1 MSSGGLIGV
10 PTTLPNGFTLR
21 RGYLFGPYALL
32 TGLDLSNFD
41 LSNLDL
47 DGAYLT
53 GVNLAGADLSATTL
67 THVRS
72 GGVLGSPTSL
82 PADYRLVGGYLL
94 GPAVFLES
102 ATLSGADISG
112 TNLSGADL
120 YAADLTGANVTGVNF
135 SDAQL
140 TAVKLKS
147 ATSSGANFVGANM
160 SEATLTDA
168 DVTNADLSSANLSRV
183 TSGGISGSPSGL
195 PSGFELRNGYLFG
208 PAVRLDNANLSSL
221 DLSHVNLAGALITHA
236 NLNGANLTGANLSG
250 DSLIY
255 STFVGANLRDANL
268 TGAELG
274 QGATFGQADF
284 TDTVW
289 SNTTCVDGSLST
301 RHVAG
306 SCVQPLDST
315 APGSNVGQ
323 LPTFSAGTSI
333 ALTWNGIDG
342 VGSGVKNFDV
352 RYNRAPVGG
361 GTVSAWTA
369 WKTATPATGATLPPA
384 PGFKYCFQTRAR
396 DNNNNVG
403 AWSTS
408 RCTNTPLDDRALV
421 SSAGWT
427 RETLASSYART
438 RSTTSKIGVTLTSAR
453 VTSHQLGIIATACKT
468 CGKVDVFIGATKL
481 GSISLYAPNSTAVKK
496 TFLLPRFNTAKSGQ
510 VKIVTVAGPVVSAKS
525 VQIDG
530 LLTSAW

>member
-1 MSSGGLIGV
+1 
-10 PTTLPNGFTLR
+10 
-21 RGYLFGPYALL
+21 
-32 TGLDLSNFD
+32 
-41 LSNLDL
+41 
-47 DGAYLT
+47 
-53 GVNLAGADLSATTL
+53 
-67 THVRS
+67 
-72 GGVLGSPTSL
+72 
-82 PADYRLVGGYLL
+82 VGGYLL

-112 TNLSGADL
+112 TNLAGADL

-147 ATSSGANFVGANM
+147 AASSGANFVGANM

-168 DVTNADLSSANLSRV
+168 EVTNADLSSANLSRV
-183 TSGGISGSPSGL
+183 TSGGISGSPTGL

-221 DLSHVNLAGALITHA
+221 DLSHLNLAGALITHA

-255 STFVGANLRDANL
+255 STFGGANLRDANL
-268 TGAELG
+268 TGANL
-274 QGATFGQADF
+274 GQADF
-284 TDTVW
+284 TGAVW

-315 APGSNVGQ
+315 APSSAVGQ
-323 LPTFSAGTSI
+323 LPSFSLGTSI
-333 ALTWNGIDG
+333 PVAWSGLDG
-342 VGSGVKNFDV
+342 AGSGVKSFDV
-352 RYNRAPVGG
+352 RYNRTPVGG
-361 GTVSAWTA
+361 GTASPWTA
-369 WKTATPATGATLPPA
+369 WKTATAALGAALPPT

-468 CGKVDVFIGATKL
+468 CGKVDVFIGVTKV
-481 GSISLYAPNSTAVKK
+481 GSISLYAPSSTAAMKM
-496 TFLLPRFNTAKSGQ
+496 FLLPRFKTAKSGQ